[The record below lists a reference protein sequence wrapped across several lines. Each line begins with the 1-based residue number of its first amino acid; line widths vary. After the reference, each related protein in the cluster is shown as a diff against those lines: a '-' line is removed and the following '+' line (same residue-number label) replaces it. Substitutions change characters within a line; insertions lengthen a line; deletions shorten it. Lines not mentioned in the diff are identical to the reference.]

1 MHGLICAIIGSNK
14 EEKTPFENSIAKKSE
29 VEGIVVYHR
38 AESGV
43 RYSFLDDETFPE
55 RIQGYSKIASIS
67 DYAFFIYPSNGKL
80 TAPDGEL
87 AILLNSFKLGGRVIS
102 LDAPLSKE
110 TLGASL
116 KGINVA
122 GYPIEQRDIKSSIIE
137 LPNESPSPN
146 FKQSGTLIYID
157 RAFSVR
163 GVGVVVLG
171 FVLSGK
177 IALHD
182 KLRLIP
188 SAGTTKYAEV
198 KGIQISD
205 EDYSESERGIR
216 IGLSLKGVEVKDLAK
231 TSWLDDG
238 SFQLSFKFNVEFV
251 QSQFYKQTVAG
262 RDMHVQLPG
271 ELAVASVSKKD
282 DMTGSLVLTLQHE
295 VPVWE
300 GMNVSM
306 IDLNGKNLRVAGGGT
321 VHV

>member
-1 MHGLICAIIGSNK
+1 MHGVICAIIGSNR
-14 EEKTPFENSIAKKSE
+14 EQKTLFENSIAKKSE
-29 VEGIVVYHR
+29 VEGIIVYHR
-38 AESGV
+38 SESGV

-67 DYAFFIYPSNGKL
+67 DYVFFIYPSNGKL

-102 LDAPLSKE
+102 LNTPLSKE
-110 TLGASL
+110 TLDTSL

-122 GYPIEQRDIKSSIIE
+122 DYPIEQRNVKSSIIE
-137 LPNESPSPN
+137 LPDETLSPN

-157 RAFSVR
+157 RAFSVK

-177 IALHD
+177 VALHD

-188 SAGTTKYAEV
+188 SAGSTKYAEV

-205 EDYSESERGIR
+205 EDYPESERGIR

-238 SFQLSFKFNVEFV
+238 SFQLSFKFNLEFV
-251 QSQFYKQTVAG
+251 QSQYYKQTVPD
-262 RDMHVQLPG
+262 RDLHVQLPG
-271 ELAVASVSKKD
+271 ELAVVSVSKKENRGD
-282 DMTGSLVLTLQHE
+282 SLTLTLQHE
-295 VPVWE
+295 VPIWQ
-300 GMNVSM
+300 GMKVSL

-321 VHV
+321 VSL